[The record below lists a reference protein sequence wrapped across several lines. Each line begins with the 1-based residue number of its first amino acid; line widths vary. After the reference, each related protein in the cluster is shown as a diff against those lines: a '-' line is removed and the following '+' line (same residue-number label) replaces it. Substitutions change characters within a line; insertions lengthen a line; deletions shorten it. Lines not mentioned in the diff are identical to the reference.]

1 MNNINFSELA
11 ELPVQERIRLVEALW
26 DTITEYPESIEL
38 SPAERRELNRR
49 MEAYLKNP
57 SEGTPWPEV
66 KSKLLAR

>member
-26 DTITEYPESIEL
+26 DTITEHPESIKL
-38 SPAERRELNRR
+38 TPAERRELDRR

-57 SEGTPWPEV
+57 SEGVPWSEV

>member
-26 DTITEYPESIEL
+26 DTIAEHPESIEL
-38 SPAERRELNRR
+38 TPAERRELDRR
-49 MEAYLKNP
+49 MDAYLKNP
-57 SEGTPWPEV
+57 SEGAPWSEV

>member
-1 MNNINFSELA
+1 MSSINFSELA

-26 DTITEYPESIEL
+26 DTIAQHPEFIEL
-38 SPAERRELNRR
+38 TPAERRALDRR